1 MPSNSVNPN
10 NNEFK
15 QEDILQLWYEATGE
29 KFGKV
34 NLATNDD
41 VSNAKLAGKAEYIKL
56 AGQKVI
62 PIVHTTP
69 IMLGSNQNLHIVN
82 YANTHYFDLS
92 NPQLGTQNHTNYKA
106 LKADL
111 ENKLDGDKTLVLFAG
126 NLIGKEWKIGNLNN
140 ASINQNNKIL
150 FWGLKIRLEQ
160 LVKDIIYVAEHGA
173 NQVILMN
180 GREEHIAKQS
190 LNKDVMQEVVLE
202 KFNRLLFR
210 YVVKKV
216 NEDLSIKRSQVLVE
230 YVPGVKKVFNII
242 KKNTDRP
249 NTYYTMLV
257 ETNLSSK
264 STTLKGNYNAS
275 KKQHGDAVSA
285 DVTLIESEN
294 VAGTVDDDNNV
305 LFLTGQVDT
314 YGLKGNLPIRQR
326 GFQETDIV
334 SMVKPVTKYA
344 VRVDN
349 PEDIVYEL
357 EKAVTVAFQGNPGPV
372 LLDLPADVQRA
383 EIEISQC
390 KHYILEKQETIDY
403 HEMVKK
409 LNEKLSYSV
418 RPCLLIGNGVKRAFS
433 VDLLKEIIH
442 KAHIPAVFSM
452 PAFDTLPFF

>member
-216 NEDLSIKRSQVLVE
+216 NEDLSVKRSQVLVE

-294 VAGTVDDDNNV
+294 IAGTVDDDNNV
-305 LFLTGQVDT
+305 LFLTGQST
-314 YGLKGNLPIRQR
+314 YKSTSKGNVPSYSPKGLSSITLLLGEKSHDVQVVRSMN
-326 GFQETDIV
+326 IV
-334 SMVKPVTKYA
+334 DKNFIALERRLALEREKEKA
-344 VRVDN
+344 L
-349 PEDIVYEL
+349 L
-357 EKAVTVAFQGNPGPV
+357 EKCEE
-372 LLDLPADVQRA
+372 L
-383 EIEISQC
+383 ISKEHANFVESQAQTNFVEC
-390 KHYILEKQETIDY
+390 A
-403 HEMVKK
+403 KK
-409 LNEKLSYSV
+409 LKE
-418 RPCLLIGNGVKRAFS
+418 VKEDGETR
-433 VDLLKEIIH
+433 
-442 KAHIPAVFSM
+442 
-452 PAFDTLPFF
+452 